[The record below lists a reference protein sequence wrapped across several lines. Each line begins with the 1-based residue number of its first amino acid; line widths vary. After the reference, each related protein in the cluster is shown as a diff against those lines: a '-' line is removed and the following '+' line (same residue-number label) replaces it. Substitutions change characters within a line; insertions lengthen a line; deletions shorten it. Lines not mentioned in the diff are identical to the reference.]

1 MIRVLVADDEALMRA
16 GIRLIL
22 ENGED
27 IEVVAE
33 AGDGREAV
41 EACRAQ
47 DIDVALLDIQMPG
60 TDGIAA
66 AADIARLAPR
76 TCVVMLTAFGEEAGV
91 TRALRAG
98 ASGFLLKDTSPAD
111 LIRAVQL
118 AARGEPVLA
127 PRITRQLLDRQVRSG
142 RDTEAALRRTD
153 ELTPAERDV
162 LRLLG
167 TGLSNA
173 EIAGQLYLSAGTV
186 KAHISRILTRTGC
199 ANRVQA
205 AVLAHD
211 AGLLGERCAGPP
223 TSPDRRP
230 PNTSV
235 STGPCTPASPSRSS
249 YGVRA
254 RPCRC
259 RCCATRCRWC
269 RGRRCP
275 PCRRR

>member
-1 MIRVLVADDEALMRA
+1 MIRVLVADDEALMRV

-22 ENGED
+22 ENADD

-33 AGDGREAV
+33 AGDGLEAAA
-41 EACRAQ
+41 ACRTQ
-47 DIDVALLDIQMPG
+47 DIDVALLDIQMPIR
-60 TDGIAA
+60 DGIAA
-66 AADIARLAPR
+66 AEDIARLSPR
-76 TCVVMLTAFGEEAGV
+76 TCVVMLTAFGEEASV

-98 ASGFLLKDTSPAD
+98 ASGFLLKDTGPAE

-118 AARGEPVLA
+118 AAKGDPVLA
-127 PRITRQLLDRQVRSG
+127 PRITRQLLERHVRSG
-142 RDTEAALRRTD
+142 RDTEAALHRIE

-173 EIAGQLYLSAGTV
+173 EIADQLYMSAGTV

-211 AGLLGERCAGPP
+211 AGLLTDC
-223 TSPDRRP
+223 
-230 PNTSV
+230 
-235 STGPCTPASPSRSS
+235 
-249 YGVRA
+249 
-254 RPCRC
+254 
-259 RCCATRCRWC
+259 
-269 RGRRCP
+269 
-275 PCRRR
+275 

>member
-1 MIRVLVADDEALMRA
+1 MIRVLVADDEALMRV

-22 ENGED
+22 ENADD

-33 AGDGREAV
+33 AGDGLEAAA
-41 EACRAQ
+41 ACRTQ
-47 DIDVALLDIQMPG
+47 DIDVALLDIQMP
-60 TDGIAA
+60 TRDGIAA
-66 AADIARLAPR
+66 AEDIARLSPR
-76 TCVVMLTAFGEEAGV
+76 TCVVMLTAFGEEASV

-98 ASGFLLKDTSPAD
+98 ASGFLLKDTGPAE

-118 AARGEPVLA
+118 AAKGEPVLA
-127 PRITRQLLDRQVRSG
+127 PRITRQLLERHVRSG
-142 RDTEAALRRTD
+142 RDTEAALRRTE

-173 EIAGQLYLSAGTV
+173 EIADQLYMSAGTV

-211 AGLLGERCAGPP
+211 AGLL
-223 TSPDRRP
+223 TDR
-230 PNTSV
+230 
-235 STGPCTPASPSRSS
+235 
-249 YGVRA
+249 
-254 RPCRC
+254 
-259 RCCATRCRWC
+259 
-269 RGRRCP
+269 
-275 PCRRR
+275 

>member
-1 MIRVLVADDEALMRA
+1 MIRALVADDEALMRA

-22 ENGED
+22 DHADD
-27 IEVVAE
+27 IDVVAE
-33 AGDGREAV
+33 AGNGPEAV
-41 EACRAQ
+41 AACRAQ
-47 DIDVALLDIQMPG
+47 QIDVALLDIRMPG
-60 TDGIAA
+60 GDGIAA
-66 AADIARLAPR
+66 AGDIARLSPR
-76 TCVVMLTAFGEEAGV
+76 TCVVMLTAFGEEASV

-98 ASGFLLKDTSPAD
+98 ASGFLLKDTGPAD
-111 LIRAVQL
+111 LIHAVRL

-127 PRITRQLLDRQVRSG
+127 PRITRQLLEQHVMSG

-173 EIAGQLYLSAGTV
+173 EIADRLYLSAGTV

-211 AGLLGERCAGPP
+211 AGLL
-223 TSPDRRP
+223 TDR
-230 PNTSV
+230 
-235 STGPCTPASPSRSS
+235 
-249 YGVRA
+249 
-254 RPCRC
+254 
-259 RCCATRCRWC
+259 
-269 RGRRCP
+269 
-275 PCRRR
+275 

>member
-22 ENGED
+22 ENAD
-27 IEVVAE
+27 DVEVVAE
-33 AGDGREAV
+33 AGDGREATS
-41 EACRAQ
+41 ACREQ
-47 DIDVALLDIQMPG
+47 RVDVALLDIQMPHR
-60 TDGIAA
+60 DGIAA
-66 AADIARLAPR
+66 AGDIARLSPR
-76 TCVVMLTAFGEEAGV
+76 TQVVMLTAFGEEESV

-98 ASGFLLKDTSPAD
+98 ASGFLLKDTGPTE
-111 LIRAVQL
+111 LIRAVRL

-127 PRITRQLLDRQVRSG
+127 PRITRQLLERHVRSG
-142 RDTEAALRRTD
+142 RDTDAALRRTE

-173 EIAGQLYLSAGTV
+173 EIAAELHLSTGTV

-211 AGLLGERCAGPP
+211 AGLLA
-223 TSPDRRP
+223 
-230 PNTSV
+230 
-235 STGPCTPASPSRSS
+235 
-249 YGVRA
+249 
-254 RPCRC
+254 
-259 RCCATRCRWC
+259 
-269 RGRRCP
+269 
-275 PCRRR
+275 

>member
-1 MIRVLVADDEALMRA
+1 MIRVLVADDEALMRV

-22 ENGED
+22 ENADD

-33 AGDGREAV
+33 AGDGLEAAA
-41 EACRAQ
+41 ACRAQ
-47 DIDVALLDIQMPG
+47 DIDVALLDIQMP
-60 TDGIAA
+60 TRDGIAA
-66 AADIARLAPR
+66 AEDIARLSPR
-76 TCVVMLTAFGEEAGV
+76 TCVVMLTAFGEEASV

-98 ASGFLLKDTSPAD
+98 ASGFLLKDTGPAE

-118 AARGEPVLA
+118 AAKGEPVLA
-127 PRITRQLLDRQVRSG
+127 PRITRQLLERHVRSG
-142 RDTEAALRRTD
+142 RDTEAALRRTE

-173 EIAGQLYLSAGTV
+173 EIADQLYMSAGTV

-211 AGLLGERCAGPP
+211 AGMLDGGC
-223 TSPDRRP
+223 
-230 PNTSV
+230 
-235 STGPCTPASPSRSS
+235 
-249 YGVRA
+249 
-254 RPCRC
+254 
-259 RCCATRCRWC
+259 
-269 RGRRCP
+269 
-275 PCRRR
+275 

>member
-22 ENGED
+22 ENAED

-33 AGDGREAV
+33 AGDGREAAA
-41 EACRAQ
+41 ACRAQ
-47 DIDVALLDIQMPG
+47 DIDVALLDIQMP
-60 TDGIAA
+60 TRDGIAA
-66 AADIARLAPR
+66 AEDIARLSPR
-76 TCVVMLTAFGEEAGV
+76 TCVVMLTAFGEEARV

-98 ASGFLLKDTSPAD
+98 ASGFLLKDTGPTE

-118 AARGEPVLA
+118 AAKGEPVLA
-127 PRITRQLLDRQVRSG
+127 PRITRRLLERHVRSE
-142 RDTEAALRRTD
+142 RDTEAALRRV
-153 ELTPAERDV
+153 EGLTPAERDV

-173 EIAGQLYLSAGTV
+173 EIADQLYLSAGTV

-211 AGLLGERCAGPP
+211 AGLL
-223 TSPDRRP
+223 TDR
-230 PNTSV
+230 
-235 STGPCTPASPSRSS
+235 
-249 YGVRA
+249 
-254 RPCRC
+254 
-259 RCCATRCRWC
+259 
-269 RGRRCP
+269 
-275 PCRRR
+275 

>member
-1 MIRVLVADDEALMRA
+1 MIRVLVADDEALMRV

-22 ENGED
+22 ENAED

-33 AGDGREAV
+33 AGDGREAAA
-41 EACRAQ
+41 ACRAQ
-47 DIDVALLDIQMPG
+47 HIDVALLDIQMPNR
-60 TDGIAA
+60 DGIAA
-66 AADIARLAPR
+66 AEDIARLSPR
-76 TCVVMLTAFGEEAGV
+76 TCVVMLTAFGEEASV

-98 ASGFLLKDTSPAD
+98 ASGFLLKDTGPAD

-127 PRITRQLLDRQVRSG
+127 PRITRQLLERHVRSG
-142 RDTEAALRRTD
+142 RDTEAALRRLE

-173 EIAGQLYLSAGTV
+173 EIADQLHLSAGTV

-211 AGLLGERCAGPP
+211 AGLL
-223 TSPDRRP
+223 TDR
-230 PNTSV
+230 
-235 STGPCTPASPSRSS
+235 
-249 YGVRA
+249 
-254 RPCRC
+254 
-259 RCCATRCRWC
+259 
-269 RGRRCP
+269 
-275 PCRRR
+275 

>member
-1 MIRVLVADDEALMRA
+1 MIRVLVADDEALMRV

-22 ENGED
+22 ENADD

-33 AGDGREAV
+33 AGDGLEAAA
-41 EACRAQ
+41 ACRAQ
-47 DIDVALLDIQMPG
+47 DIDVALLDIQMP
-60 TDGIAA
+60 TRDGIAA
-66 AADIARLAPR
+66 AEDITRLSPR
-76 TCVVMLTAFGEEAGV
+76 TCVVMLTAFGEEASV

-98 ASGFLLKDTSPAD
+98 ASGFLLKDTGPAE

-118 AARGEPVLA
+118 AAKGEPVLA
-127 PRITRQLLDRQVRSG
+127 PRITRQLLERHVRSG
-142 RDTEAALRRTD
+142 RDTEAASRRTE

-173 EIAGQLYLSAGTV
+173 EIADQLYMSAGTV

-211 AGLLGERCAGPP
+211 AGLL
-223 TSPDRRP
+223 TDR
-230 PNTSV
+230 
-235 STGPCTPASPSRSS
+235 
-249 YGVRA
+249 
-254 RPCRC
+254 
-259 RCCATRCRWC
+259 
-269 RGRRCP
+269 
-275 PCRRR
+275 

>member
-1 MIRVLVADDEALMRA
+1 MIRVLVADDEALMRV

-22 ENGED
+22 ENADD

-33 AGDGREAV
+33 AGDGLEAAA
-41 EACRAQ
+41 ACRAQ
-47 DIDVALLDIQMPG
+47 DIDVALLDIQMP
-60 TDGIAA
+60 TRDGIAA
-66 AADIARLAPR
+66 AEDITRLSPR
-76 TCVVMLTAFGEEAGV
+76 TSVVMLTAFGEEASV

-98 ASGFLLKDTSPAD
+98 ASGFLLKDTGPAE

-118 AARGEPVLA
+118 AAKGEPVLA
-127 PRITRQLLDRQVRSG
+127 PRITRQLLERHVRSG
-142 RDTEAALRRTD
+142 RDTEAASRRTE

-173 EIAGQLYLSAGTV
+173 EIADQLYMSAGTV

-211 AGLLGERCAGPP
+211 AGLL
-223 TSPDRRP
+223 TDR
-230 PNTSV
+230 
-235 STGPCTPASPSRSS
+235 
-249 YGVRA
+249 
-254 RPCRC
+254 
-259 RCCATRCRWC
+259 
-269 RGRRCP
+269 
-275 PCRRR
+275 

>member
-1 MIRVLVADDEALMRA
+1 MIRVLVADDEALMRV

-22 ENGED
+22 ENADD

-33 AGDGREAV
+33 AGDGLEAAA
-41 EACRAQ
+41 ACRAQ
-47 DIDVALLDIQMPG
+47 DIDVALLDIQMP
-60 TDGIAA
+60 TRDGIAA
-66 AADIARLAPR
+66 AEDIARLSPR
-76 TCVVMLTAFGEEAGV
+76 TCVVMLTAFGEEASV

-98 ASGFLLKDTSPAD
+98 ASGFLLKDTGPAE

-118 AARGEPVLA
+118 AAKGEPVLA
-127 PRITRQLLDRQVRSG
+127 PRITRQLLERHVRSG
-142 RDTEAALRRTD
+142 RDTEAALRRTE

-173 EIAGQLYLSAGTV
+173 EIADQLYMSAGTV

-211 AGLLGERCAGPP
+211 AGMLADGGC
-223 TSPDRRP
+223 
-230 PNTSV
+230 
-235 STGPCTPASPSRSS
+235 
-249 YGVRA
+249 
-254 RPCRC
+254 
-259 RCCATRCRWC
+259 
-269 RGRRCP
+269 
-275 PCRRR
+275 

>member
-1 MIRVLVADDEALMRA
+1 MIRVLVADDEALMRV

-22 ENGED
+22 ENAEE

-33 AGDGREAV
+33 AGDGREAAA
-41 EACRAQ
+41 ACRAQ
-47 DIDVALLDIQMPG
+47 HIDVALLDIQMP
-60 TDGIAA
+60 TRDGIAA
-66 AADIARLAPR
+66 AEDIARLSPR
-76 TCVVMLTAFGEEAGV
+76 TCVVMLTAFGEEASV

-98 ASGFLLKDTSPAD
+98 ASGFLLKDTGPAD

-127 PRITRQLLDRQVRSG
+127 PRITRQLLERHVRSG
-142 RDTEAALRRTD
+142 RDTEAALRRIED
-153 ELTPAERDV
+153 LTPAERDV

-173 EIAGQLYLSAGTV
+173 EIADQLHLSAGTV

-211 AGLLGERCAGPP
+211 AGLL
-223 TSPDRRP
+223 TDR
-230 PNTSV
+230 
-235 STGPCTPASPSRSS
+235 
-249 YGVRA
+249 
-254 RPCRC
+254 
-259 RCCATRCRWC
+259 
-269 RGRRCP
+269 
-275 PCRRR
+275 

>member
-1 MIRVLVADDEALMRA
+1 MIRVLVADDEALMRV

-22 ENGED
+22 ENADD

-33 AGDGREAV
+33 AGDGLEAAA
-41 EACRAQ
+41 ACRTQ
-47 DIDVALLDIQMPG
+47 DIDVALLDIQMP
-60 TDGIAA
+60 TRDGIAA
-66 AADIARLAPR
+66 AEDIARLSPR
-76 TCVVMLTAFGEEAGV
+76 TCVVMLTAFGEEASV

-98 ASGFLLKDTSPAD
+98 ASGFLLKDTGPAE

-118 AARGEPVLA
+118 AAKGEPVLA
-127 PRITRQLLDRQVRSG
+127 PRITRQLLERHVRSG
-142 RDTEAALRRTD
+142 RDTEAALRRTG

-173 EIAGQLYLSAGTV
+173 EISDQLYMSAGTV

-211 AGLLGERCAGPP
+211 AGLLADC
-223 TSPDRRP
+223 
-230 PNTSV
+230 
-235 STGPCTPASPSRSS
+235 
-249 YGVRA
+249 
-254 RPCRC
+254 
-259 RCCATRCRWC
+259 
-269 RGRRCP
+269 
-275 PCRRR
+275 

>member
-1 MIRVLVADDEALMRA
+1 MIRALVADDEALMRT

-22 ENGED
+22 ENADD

-33 AGDGREAV
+33 AADGREAAA
-41 EACRAQ
+41 ACRAQ
-47 DIDVALLDIQMPG
+47 DIDVALLDIKMPG
-60 TDGIAA
+60 GDGIAA
-66 AADIARLAPR
+66 AEVIARLSPR
-76 TCVVMLTAFGEEAGV
+76 TSVVMLTAFGEEASV

-98 ASGFLLKDTSPAD
+98 ADGFLLKDTGPAE
-111 LIRAVQL
+111 LIHAVRL

-127 PRITRQLLDRQVRSG
+127 PRITRRLLERHVTSG
-142 RDTEAALRRTD
+142 RDTEAALRRTE

-173 EIAGQLYLSAGTV
+173 EIADRLYLSAGTV

-211 AGLLGERCAGPP
+211 AGLL
-223 TSPDRRP
+223 
-230 PNTSV
+230 
-235 STGPCTPASPSRSS
+235 TGR
-249 YGVRA
+249 
-254 RPCRC
+254 
-259 RCCATRCRWC
+259 
-269 RGRRCP
+269 
-275 PCRRR
+275 

>member
-1 MIRVLVADDEALMRA
+1 MIRVLVADDEALMRV

-22 ENGED
+22 ENADD

-33 AGDGREAV
+33 AGDGLEAAA
-41 EACRAQ
+41 ACRTQ
-47 DIDVALLDIQMPG
+47 DIDVALLDIQMP
-60 TDGIAA
+60 TRDGIAA
-66 AADIARLAPR
+66 AEDIARLSPR
-76 TCVVMLTAFGEEAGV
+76 TCVVMLTAFGEEASV

-98 ASGFLLKDTSPAD
+98 ASGFLLKDTGPAE

-118 AARGEPVLA
+118 AAKGEPVLA
-127 PRITRQLLDRQVRSG
+127 PRITRQLLERHVRSG
-142 RDTEAALRRTD
+142 RDTEAALRRTE

-173 EIAGQLYLSAGTV
+173 EIADQLYMSAGTV

-211 AGLLGERCAGPP
+211 AGLLA
-223 TSPDRRP
+223 DR
-230 PNTSV
+230 
-235 STGPCTPASPSRSS
+235 
-249 YGVRA
+249 
-254 RPCRC
+254 
-259 RCCATRCRWC
+259 
-269 RGRRCP
+269 
-275 PCRRR
+275 

>member
-22 ENGED
+22 ENAED

-33 AGDGREAV
+33 AGDGREAAT
-41 EACRAQ
+41 ACRAQ
-47 DIDVALLDIQMPG
+47 DIDVALLDIQMP
-60 TDGIAA
+60 TQDGIAA
-66 AADIARLAPR
+66 AEDIARLSPH
-76 TCVVMLTAFGEEAGV
+76 TCVVMLTAFGEEAQV

-98 ASGFLLKDTSPAD
+98 ASGFLLKDTGPNE
-111 LIRAVQL
+111 LIRAVQR
-118 AARGEPVLA
+118 AASGEPVLA
-127 PRITRQLLDRQVRSG
+127 PRITRRLLERHIRSG
-142 RDTEAALRRTD
+142 RDTEAALRRTE

-173 EIAGQLYLSAGTV
+173 EIADQLYLSAGTV

-211 AGLLGERCAGPP
+211 AGLLA
-223 TSPDRRP
+223 DR
-230 PNTSV
+230 
-235 STGPCTPASPSRSS
+235 
-249 YGVRA
+249 
-254 RPCRC
+254 
-259 RCCATRCRWC
+259 
-269 RGRRCP
+269 
-275 PCRRR
+275 